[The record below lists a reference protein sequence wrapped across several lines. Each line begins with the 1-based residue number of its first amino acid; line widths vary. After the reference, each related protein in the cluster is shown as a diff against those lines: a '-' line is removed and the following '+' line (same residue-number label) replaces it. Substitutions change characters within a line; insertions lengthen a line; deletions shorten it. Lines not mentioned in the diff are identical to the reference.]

1 MVCARDRCAR
11 EVVVSDSDAL
21 LGDAMRAHPEDAT
34 IQRSGISCLCLLAN
48 VAENLPSMKVRE
60 GPPRFFVRANKL
72 LKSTRCCPA
81 SEIGWV
87 WEV

>member
-1 MVCARDRCAR
+1 MLCARGRCAR

-34 IQRSGISCLCLLAN
+34 IQRAGISCLCLLAN

-60 GPPRFFVRANKL
+60 GHPRCVVREVQCSCFVRYIKYSVTCGPGL
-72 LKSTRCCPA
+72 
-81 SEIGWV
+81 
-87 WEV
+87 